1 TVWGKKGWVV
11 DRIRLAIQPLATVT
25 QEEVGGGGMRRSLL
39 VLTVFLLTLAPLRA
53 QVAGDGWTCPDGF
66 AGQSLSVYNWSTY
79 IAEDTVANFEAACD
93 VTVLYDVYENNETL
107 IARLR
112 QGNPGYDII
121 IPTDYAVQILYEAE
135 LLVELDHSLIPN
147 LVNVTPELLDLPFD
161 PGNRYS
167 VPYQWGTVGVGY
179 RVSAVEEPVTSWEQ
193 VWNHDGPVAW
203 LDDPRVMLGIALN
216 LLGYD
221 VNTADPAQIAEA
233 RDYLI
238 ERAGNVV
245 AIAGDD
251 GQARLQRGEVDIVIE
266 YNGDIIQLIAES
278 EPDEYA
284 YVIPVE
290 GSQLATDSMAIPV
303 GAPNVPLAHAFID
316 YILDPQVGADISN
329 YTGYGSPNQAAI
341 DAGLIDE
348 ELLENPGIYPPA
360 EVLER
365 MFSIAAVAEAEAIY
379 LSAWDEIKV
388 SLGG

>member
-1 TVWGKKGWVV
+1 
-11 DRIRLAIQPLATVT
+11 
-25 QEEVGGGGMRRSLL
+25 M
-39 VLTVFLLTLAPLRA
+39 LTLAPLRA
-53 QVAGDGWTCPDGF
+53 QSADDGWTCPEGF
-66 AGQSLSVYNWSTY
+66 AGQTLSVYNWSTY
-79 IAEDTVANFEAACD
+79 IAEDTVANFEAACA
-93 VTVLYDVYENNETL
+93 VTVLYDVYENNEAL

-121 IPTDYAVQILYEAE
+121 IPTDYAVQTLHEAG
-135 LLVELDHSLIPN
+135 LLIELDHSLIPN
-147 LVNVTPELLDLPFD
+147 LANVNPELLDLPFD

-179 RVSAVEEPVTSWEQ
+179 RVAAVDEPITSWEQ
-193 VWNHDGPVAW
+193 VWRHDGPVAW

-221 VNTADPAQIAEA
+221 VNTTDPNEIAEA

-238 ERAGNVV
+238 ERGGNVV
-245 AIAGDD
+245 AIASDD

-290 GSQLATDSMAIPV
+290 GSQIAIDGMAIPA

-341 DAGLIDE
+341 DAGLIDA
-348 ELLENPGIYPPA
+348 ELLENPGLYPPA
-360 EVLER
+360 EVLQR
-365 MFSIAAVAEAEAIY
+365 MFSIAAVAEAETIY